1 MFKCD
6 DSTFPSGSS
15 CEVFHDA
22 GDAREIQAHK
32 LQKKCQDA
40 KRLFTTIRRGRNSN
54 NRPDDHSSQFVGCAS
69 MEIARKLSFPPY
81 SRALP
86 QGSHPR
92 EVLAPRVE
100 VSCKGGRANLMTQHI
115 GELNPPVRLMLTP
128 GPSSI
133 DPRVYRAMATP
144 LVGHMDP
151 WFKGCMD
158 DTQILLRQIFQTENR
173 ITMPLSASGS
183 GGIEASVVN
192 TLEEGDEAIVAVNG
206 IFSERMYEIATR
218 ASSKV
223 TKVEAPYGNPV
234 DAEDV
239 RRAGNG
245 KKIKIIGLA
254 QGETSTGVLTG
265 IAAFR
270 KVADELGALLIVDTV
285 ASLAAVPLHVDRE
298 RIDICFS
305 GSQKALS
312 APPGMSPITV
322 SAAAEEVFRKRKT
335 RVQSWYFDLTT
346 AMNYWGKD
354 RLYHHTP
361 PISLIFALRE
371 AMRLVMEEGLE
382 ARWERHRVN
391 QLALI
396 AGLEAMGLKLLVEN
410 PADRLPTVTAV
421 MIPSGVDDAK
431 VRNQLLD
438 EFNIEIAGGFGP
450 IKGKIWRV
458 GLMGYCS
465 QKPFVLLFLAALE
478 KCLMDQGF
486 RVPSGAGVGAAV
498 RNYSHAETAT
508 AVSR

>member
-1 MFKCD
+1 
-6 DSTFPSGSS
+6 
-15 CEVFHDA
+15 
-22 GDAREIQAHK
+22 
-32 LQKKCQDA
+32 
-40 KRLFTTIRRGRNSN
+40 
-54 NRPDDHSSQFVGCAS
+54 
-69 MEIARKLSFPPY
+69 
-81 SRALP
+81 
-86 QGSHPR
+86 
-92 EVLAPRVE
+92 
-100 VSCKGGRANLMTQHI
+100 MTQYV

-158 DTQILLRQIFQTENR
+158 ETQILMRQIFQTENR
-173 ITMPLSASGS
+173 VTMPLSASGS
-183 GGIEASVVN
+183 GGIEAAVLNS
-192 TLEEGDEAIVAVNG
+192 LEEGDEAIVAVNG
-206 IFSERMYEIATR
+206 VFSERMFEIAAR

-223 TKVEAPYGNPV
+223 TKVEAPYGKPV

-239 RRAGNG
+239 RRAAKGR
-245 KKIKIIGLA
+245 KIKMIGFA
-254 QGETSTGVLTG
+254 HGETSTGVVTG
-265 IAAFR
+265 IDAYR
-270 KVADELGALLIVDTV
+270 KVADELGALLVVDTV
-285 ASLAAVPLHVDRE
+285 ASLAAVPLHVDKQ

-305 GSQKALS
+305 GSQKAIS

-322 SAAAEEVFRKRKT
+322 SSVAEEVFRKRKT
-335 RVQSWYFDLTT
+335 KVQSWYFDLTT

-371 AMRLVMEEGLE
+371 AMRLVVEEGLE

-396 AGLEAMGLKLLVEN
+396 AGLEAMGLDLLVKN

-421 MIPSGVDDAK
+421 MIPGGVDDAK

-438 EFNIEIAGGFGP
+438 EFNIEIAGGFGSV
-450 IKGKIWRV
+450 KGKIWRV

-465 QKPFVLLFLAALE
+465 QKPNVLLFLAALE
-478 KCLMDQGF
+478 KCLLDQGV
-486 RVPSGAGVGAAV
+486 RVPSGAGVGASI
-498 RNYSHAETAT
+498 RSYSQVETAA

>member
-1 MFKCD
+1 
-6 DSTFPSGSS
+6 
-15 CEVFHDA
+15 
-22 GDAREIQAHK
+22 
-32 LQKKCQDA
+32 
-40 KRLFTTIRRGRNSN
+40 
-54 NRPDDHSSQFVGCAS
+54 
-69 MEIARKLSFPPY
+69 
-81 SRALP
+81 
-86 QGSHPR
+86 
-92 EVLAPRVE
+92 
-100 VSCKGGRANLMTQHI
+100 MTQYI

-128 GPSSI
+128 GPSSV
-133 DPRVYRAMATP
+133 DPRVYRALATP

-151 WFKGCMD
+151 WFQGCMD
-158 DTQILLRQIFQTENR
+158 ETQILLRQIFQTENR

-192 TLEEGDEAIVAVNG
+192 VLEEGDEAIIAVNG
-206 IFSERMYEIATR
+206 VFSERMYEIATR

-223 TKVEAPYGNPV
+223 TKVEAPYGKPV

-239 RRAGNG
+239 RRAGLG
-245 KKIKIIGLA
+245 KKIKMIGLA
-254 QGETSTGVLTG
+254 QGETSTGVLTR
-265 IAAFR
+265 IDAFR
-270 KVADELGALLIVDTV
+270 KVADELGALLVVDTV

-298 RIDICFS
+298 RVDICFS
-305 GSQKALS
+305 GSQKAIS

-322 SAAAEEVFRKRKT
+322 SAGAEEVFRKRKT
-335 RVQSWYFDLTT
+335 KVQSWYFDLTT

-371 AMRLVMEEGLE
+371 AMRLVIEESLE

-396 AGLEAMGLKLLVEN
+396 AGLEAIGLKLLVEKA
-410 PADRLPTVTAV
+410 ADRLPTVTAV
-421 MIPSGVDDAK
+421 MIPSGVDDLK

-465 QKPFVLLFLAALE
+465 QKPNVLLFLAALE
-478 KCLMDQGF
+478 KCLLDQGF
-486 RVPSGAGVGAAV
+486 RVPSGAGVGAAIK
-498 RNYSHAETAT
+498 NYSQVETAA